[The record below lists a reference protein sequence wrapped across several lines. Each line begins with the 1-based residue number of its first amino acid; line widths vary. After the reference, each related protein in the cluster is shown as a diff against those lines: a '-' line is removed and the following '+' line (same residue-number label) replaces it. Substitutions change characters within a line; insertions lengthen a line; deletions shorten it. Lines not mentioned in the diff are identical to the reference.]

1 VLDDGDIHCGTDT
14 YLLMWDQFAIM
25 TVAHNC
31 TKYLIDRV
39 EIEDVTDRTV
49 CTRYVKD

>member
-1 VLDDGDIHCGTDT
+1 
-14 YLLMWDQFAIM
+14 MWDQFAIM